1 MSDIEEKPMSAEEQF
16 LGVKTQVAIPEEK
29 TSAVEADAEFEVEI
43 IDDTPLEEKKPPKKA
58 ESEPQTPVYN
68 DGVSDEELDQYSKGV
83 QKRINQLRAINHAD
97 KRKLGEA
104 NRMREEAVTIAQRQQ
119 RKLAEYESL
128 LKRGQ
133 HAILD
138 SSARKA
144 KVELDQAS
152 KAMKQAHEEGDAEKI
167 VDSQKAMIASQT
179 ELRDLEERTGKVK
192 AALAKKPPLRRPP
205 QPKPQPKQ
213 TVELDQNQID
223 WMRNNP
229 WFSPVVKPGETID
242 PLHKEMTA
250 IGYAIHDNLINEG
263 INARNDPQKYYAE
276 IDRRIRERFPDYSGF
291 EDVSEPRSAPARSR
305 RNTNVVAPSS
315 SRNNGAKT
323 RKIQLTQTQEALA
336 KRLGLTNEQ
345 YAAQVHKEAQQ

>member
-1 MSDIEEKPMSAEEQF
+1 MNEAQEKPMSAEEQF
-16 LGVKTQVAIPEEK
+16 LGVKTQVEIPEEN
-29 TSAVEADAEFEVEI
+29 TSAAQADAEVEVEI
-43 IDDTPLEEKKPPKKA
+43 IDDTPPEERKPPKKT
-58 ESEPQTPVYN
+58 ELEVQTPEYN
-68 DGVSDEELDQYSKGV
+68 DGVSDEELNQYSKGV

-119 RKLAEYESL
+119 RKLVEYESL

-138 SSARKA
+138 SSTRKA

-152 KAMKQAHEEGDAEKI
+152 RAMKQAHEEGDAEKL
-167 VDSQKAMIASQT
+167 VESQKAMIASQT
-179 ELRDLEERTGKVK
+179 ELQNLEARTGKAK
-192 AALAKKPPLRRPP
+192 AALVRKPPFRAP
-205 QPKPQPKQ
+205 PKPQPKQ

-223 WMRNNP
+223 WMRKNP
-229 WFSPVVKPGETID
+229 WFSPMAQQGQTID

-250 IGYAIHDNLINEG
+250 IGYAIHDNLIHEG
-263 INARNDPQKYYAE
+263 INARHDPQRYYAE
-276 IDRRIRERFPDYSGF
+276 IDRRIRERFPDYPGF
-291 EDVSEPRSAPARSR
+291 EDVREPRSTPARSR

-323 RKIQLTQTQEALA
+323 RKLKLTQTQEALA

-345 YAAQVHKEAQQ
+345 YAVQAYKEAQQ

>member
-1 MSDIEEKPMSAEEQF
+1 MNEAQEKPMSAEEQF
-16 LGVKTQVAIPEEK
+16 LGVKTQVEIPEEN

-43 IDDTPLEEKKPPKKA
+43 IDDTPLEERKPPKKT
-58 ESEPQTPVYN
+58 ESETQTREYN
-68 DGVSDEELDQYSKGV
+68 DGVSNEELSQYSQGV

-119 RKLAEYESL
+119 RKLVEYESL

-138 SSARKA
+138 SSTRKA

-152 KAMKQAHEEGDAEKI
+152 RAMKQAHEEGDAEKL
-167 VDSQKAMIASQT
+167 VESQKAMIASQT
-179 ELRDLEERTGKVK
+179 ELQNLEARTGKAK
-192 AALAKKPPLRRPP
+192 AALTRKSPFRTP
-205 QPKPQPKQ
+205 PKPQPQQ

-223 WMRNNP
+223 WMRKNP
-229 WFSPVVKPGETID
+229 WFSPVVQQGQTID
-242 PLHKEMTA
+242 PMHKEMTA

-263 INARNDPQKYYAE
+263 ITARHDPQRYYAE

-291 EDVSEPRSAPARSR
+291 EEVREPRSTPARSR

-323 RKIQLTQTQEALA
+323 RKLKLTQTQEALA

-345 YAAQVHKEAQQ
+345 YAVQAYKEAQQ

>member
-1 MSDIEEKPMSAEEQF
+1 MSDIEEKPMSAQDQF

-58 ESEPQTPVYN
+58 EPEPQTPVYN

-138 SSARKA
+138 SSTRKA

-152 KAMKQAHEEGDAEKI
+152 KAMKQAHEEGDSEKI

-179 ELRDLEERTGKVK
+179 ELRDLEARAGKVK
-192 AALAKKPPLRRPP
+192 AALAKKPPPRTSP

-213 TVELDQNQID
+213 TVELDQN
-223 WMRNNP
+223 
-229 WFSPVVKPGETID
+229 
-242 PLHKEMTA
+242 
-250 IGYAIHDNLINEG
+250 
-263 INARNDPQKYYAE
+263 
-276 IDRRIRERFPDYSGF
+276 
-291 EDVSEPRSAPARSR
+291 
-305 RNTNVVAPSS
+305 
-315 SRNNGAKT
+315 
-323 RKIQLTQTQEALA
+323 
-336 KRLGLTNEQ
+336 
-345 YAAQVHKEAQQ
+345 

>member
-1 MSDIEEKPMSAEEQF
+1 MSDVEETPTSTEDQF
-16 LGVKTQVAIPEEK
+16 LGVKTQVQLPEET

-43 IDDTPLEEKKPPKKA
+43 VDDTPVEEKKPPKKA
-58 ESEPQTPVYN
+58 EPEEKSPEYN
-68 DGVSDEELDQYSKGV
+68 DGVSDEELNQYSKGV

-119 RKLAEYESL
+119 KKLVEYESL

-138 SSARKA
+138 SSTRKA
-144 KVELDQAS
+144 QVELDQAT

-167 VDSQKAMIASQT
+167 VESQKAMIASQT
-179 ELRDLEERTGKVK
+179 ELRDLETRSGKVK
-192 AALAKKPPLRRPP
+192 AAMAKKPPARPP
-205 QPKPQPKQ
+205 QPPPQKQKQ

-223 WMRNNP
+223 WMRDNP
-229 WFSPVVKPGETID
+229 WFSPVVKQGQSID

-291 EDVSEPRSAPARSR
+291 QAPSETRSAPTRSR
-305 RNTNVVAPSS
+305 RSTNVVAPSS
-315 SRNNGAKT
+315 TRNNGAKT